1 MSPSGDRR
9 ALRSVA
15 AQFFANGIVYASFV
29 PRLPEIRDRAGISIG
44 ALGIV
49 LMLGSVSGVV
59 ASFITGPAIG
69 AFGTRRVIVVSATL
83 SIASLPVI
91 GFARAPGVLVVGLVG
106 VFFFDVFV
114 DVAMNVQGSV
124 LSHRRHAP
132 VMNRLHGLWS
142 LATVVGGLLT
152 ASAVA
157 AGVSVPVYLTAVAVV
172 LLVVVAAVAPGL
184 LPVDEP
190 NVELEVAAA
199 PAPEGDPA
207 AVPGGPLHLGPT
219 VPSED
224 DEADQADGDRRA
236 TSTAATRRSTAG
248 AIDRRRVAIALG
260 LGGASAMTLEMSAG
274 DWAAFRLGDDLGAS
288 GQLAAAGFVAFT
300 IGMTSGRLGGDAVQ
314 VRVGVERLL
323 VLASALAGVGLAV
336 AEFAP
341 LEGAVLVGFLVA
353 GLGVSVLF
361 PQLYDAA
368 ARAPGPP
375 GSGFT
380 SMLIGQRTA
389 ALLTPL
395 AIGALAGTSAL
406 GVGDAMAIVSLPAAA
421 LSLALAVE
429 RRRRIAAA

>member
-1 MSPSGDRR
+1 MSPPTDRR

-29 PRLPEIRDRAGISIG
+29 PRLPEIRDRVGITIG

-49 LMLGSVSGVV
+49 LMLGSVAGVV
-59 ASFITGPAIG
+59 ASFLTGPAIG
-69 AFGTRRVIVVSATL
+69 AFGTRRVIVASAVL

-91 GFARAPGVLVVGLVG
+91 GFARAPGVLVAGLVG
-106 VFFFDVFV
+106 VYFFDVFV

-152 ASAVA
+152 AAAVA
-157 AGVSVPVYLTAVAVV
+157 AGVSVPVYLTAVALV

-190 NVELEVAAA
+190 HDRLDAAT
-199 PAPEGDPA
+199 PTPEEDPA
-207 AVPGGPLHLGPT
+207 VVPGGPMHLGPT
-219 VPSED
+219 VAPDGDGAE
-224 DEADQADGDRRA
+224 GDRRVA
-236 TSTAATRRSTAG
+236 STTESRQTTSRRL
-248 AIDRRRVAIALG
+248 DRRRVAIALG
-260 LGGASAMTLEMSAG
+260 LGGASAMTLELSAG

-288 GQLAAAGFVAFT
+288 GQVAAAGFVAFT

-314 VRVGVERLL
+314 LRIGVERLL
-323 VLASALAGVGLAV
+323 VLASVLAGIGLAV
-336 AEFAP
+336 AELAP
-341 LEGAVLVGFLVA
+341 LDALVLAGFLVA

-421 LSLALAVE
+421 LSLALAVG
-429 RRRRIAAA
+429 RRRAAAAA